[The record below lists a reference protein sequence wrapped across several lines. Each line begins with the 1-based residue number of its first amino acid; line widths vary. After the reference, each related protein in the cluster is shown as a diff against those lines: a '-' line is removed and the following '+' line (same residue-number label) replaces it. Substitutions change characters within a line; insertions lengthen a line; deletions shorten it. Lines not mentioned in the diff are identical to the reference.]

1 MGLDD
6 QPYQTPSADDEEP
19 NLDALHRRFAFFV
32 SRKPFRRLT
41 GLVVPRW
48 KRGWNDRAMP
58 SGLFRVRGVRTMATT
73 TPTGGQPQTTMQGS
87 GLFSSLCPPF
97 DPEDDRLDA
106 VGSSEQ
112 Q

>member
-73 TPTGGQPQTTMQGS
+73 TPTGGQPQTTSAGVRAI
-87 GLFSSLCPPF
+87 FKSLPAFRP
-97 DPEDDRLDA
+97 
-106 VGSSEQ
+106 
-112 Q
+112 